1 MRLYLS
7 LLFVLHSSSIIF
19 ANKRPEDEVGIFSSH
34 SSHYLP
40 IYHAFGSEDKYSLR
54 GHIVFKTAKVTAA
67 NLQNEARLSLE
78 EVDKLKKLVEKDG
91 FYFLRAPT
99 KMTTNFNENEIQGD
113 DEHYVSTFVPACYL
127 YGSLL
132 TETIKVAVD
141 NMGNV
146 IGLSILSPRHDC
158 VVAQLKNL
166 DEDDAAFNS
175 TVLINQQVCILIN
188 PKHFL

>member
-67 NLQNEARLSLE
+67 NLQNEARFQ
-78 EVDKLKKLVEKDG
+78 KLALGWLQRVVRVE
-91 FYFLRAPT
+91 
-99 KMTTNFNENEIQGD
+99 I
-113 DEHYVSTFVPACYL
+113 
-127 YGSLL
+127 LL
-132 TETIKVAVD
+132 ASDPQCPPV
-141 NMGNV
+141 
-146 IGLSILSPRHDC
+146 
-158 VVAQLKNL
+158 
-166 DEDDAAFNS
+166 
-175 TVLINQQVCILIN
+175 
-188 PKHFL
+188 